1 MIKII
6 GALIAVLFTYF
17 AMYLSAAGAGVAIM
31 GFVDIVSLL
40 ICLGIPYGCAL
51 AAFGKVIP
59 DSNGMEFM
67 NKLFMPV
74 AWLGTVI
81 GWVMMLY
88 SYGMGAGET
97 ENMAAKFG
105 LSMAVSIITLLYGL
119 MLKVIFTTL
128 IASKK

>member
-1 MIKII
+1 MINII
-6 GALIAVLFTYF
+6 GAFIAVLFTYF
-17 AMYLSAAGAGVAIM
+17 AMYLSAAGAGVRFM
-31 GFVDIVSLL
+31 GYVDIVSLF

-59 DSNGMEFM
+59 DLNGMELM

-88 SYGMGAGET
+88 GMGNGET
-97 ENMAAKFG
+97 ENMVAKFG
-105 LSMAVSIITLLYGL
+105 LSMAVAIITLLYGL

>member
-1 MIKII
+1 MINII
-6 GALIAVLFTYF
+6 GAFIAVLFTYF
-17 AMYLSAAGAGVAIM
+17 AMYLSAAGAGVAFM
-31 GFVDIVSLL
+31 GYIDIVSLF

-59 DSNGMEFM
+59 DLNGMELM

-88 SYGMGAGET
+88 GMGNGET
-97 ENMAAKFG
+97 ENMVAKFG
-105 LSMAVSIITLLYGL
+105 LSMAVAIITLLYGL